1 MTEIKMPSKEDIIKL
16 IGRKVVKVRY
26 YPDFV
31 FFLELHFDDGT
42 ILKVVFGID
51 CGFVE
56 LKNREVIT
64 RTRTKK
70 EDSSNT

>member
-1 MTEIKMPSKEDIIKL
+1 MPSKEDIIKL

-56 LKNREVIT
+56 LK
-64 RTRTKK
+64 K
-70 EDSSNT
+70 